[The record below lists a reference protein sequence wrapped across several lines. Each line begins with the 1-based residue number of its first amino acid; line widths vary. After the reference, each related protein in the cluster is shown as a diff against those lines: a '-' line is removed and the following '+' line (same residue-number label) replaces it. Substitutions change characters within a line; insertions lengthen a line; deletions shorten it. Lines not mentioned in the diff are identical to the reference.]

1 MPELLIFQRKSKCL
15 AQGNASVDWRNHNE
29 SPALSDLEGSA
40 DPDIA
45 PFH

>member
-15 AQGNASVDWRNHNE
+15 AQGHASVEWWNHKE

-45 PFH
+45 PYH